1 MQPPAI
7 EAGLKITGLWDIIGG
22 KGFRGPT
29 VAGIG
34 GYEDDRDV
42 SEDMLSVNDAF
53 LTHRQGDETASPQ
66 QWQQTVTLINK
77 ATSALSISQLII
89 PLEDLLDLLLDATLA
104 ATQREIR
111 LSEIKQSFIQRWG
124 QVAAHTISGETK
136 KNSQKILMDRTY
148 DLGEGTVSFGREL
161 AESFWAALAA
171 LDNDRPTAEASNLFP
186 MHESVR
192 PFLRVMATR
201 WEETYLPV
209 VAFSPL
215 SDEEWTVL
223 LADLNRMIDL
233 ALQIEGVLILWL
245 IGSFVTDASG
255 RRTLR
260 PRLSYSPPPQ
270 GTRAK
275 QLRFILGTNYYERAL
290 QASGRPTRRHLRA
303 TEEMIAHWPKHRVT
317 IQLAADT
324 DDYELFDRADLA
336 DLELEISQRIV
347 LAEASPQ
354 RDRTAV
360 IQPGAQE
367 GPRPTVGPEAM
378 RLEADPRRD
387 AEELRRKGAL
397 AKAYDVALAKKYL
410 LASTVLDNS
419 SVDVW
424 LELADMSDK
433 EEEKAWFRKEAQR
446 LLGR

>member
-1 MQPPAI
+1 M
-7 EAGLKITGLWDIIGG
+7 
-22 KGFRGPT
+22 
-29 VAGIG
+29 
-34 GYEDDRDV
+34 
-42 SEDMLSVNDAF
+42 SMNDAF
-53 LTHRQGDETASPQ
+53 PIDRQGNWPGSAQ
-66 QWQQTVTLINK
+66 QWQQAMTFINK
-77 ATSALSISQLII
+77 ATSALSISQMII
-89 PLEDLLDLLLDATLA
+89 PLEDLLDLLLDAALS
-104 ATQREIR
+104 ATQREPR
-111 LSEIKQSFIQRWG
+111 LSEIRRSFTQRWN

-161 AESFWAALAA
+161 AEIFWAALAD
-171 LDNDRPTAEASNLFP
+171 LDNDRPTTEATDLFLA
-186 MHESVR
+186 HESVR

-201 WEETYLPV
+201 WGETYLPV
-209 VAFSPL
+209 IAFSPL
-215 SDEEWTVL
+215 ADEEWAVL

-260 PRLSYSPPPQ
+260 PRLSYGPPPQ

-275 QLRFILGTNYYERAL
+275 QLKLILGTNYHKVKALRA
-290 QASGRPTRRHLRA
+290 SSRPDRRRLRA
-303 TEEMIAHWPKHRVT
+303 TEEMTANWSRHRVT

-324 DDYELFDRADLA
+324 GDYELFNRAGLA
-336 DLELEISQRIV
+336 NLEAEISQRIV
-347 LAEASPQ
+347 MAEAAPQ

-360 IQPGAQE
+360 VQPGARE
-367 GPRPTVGPEAM
+367 KPRPTVEAAVAEAPRPEAM
-378 RLEADPRRD
+378 LAERGEFGAEADPKRD
-387 AEELRRKGAL
+387 AEELRRRGAL
-397 AKAYDVALAKKYL
+397 TKAYDVALAKKYL

-424 LELADMSDK
+424 LELADMSDN

>member
-1 MQPPAI
+1 MVVNVSD
-7 EAGLKITGLWDIIGG
+7 GS
-22 KGFRGPT
+22 T
-29 VAGIG
+29 VARISGRG
-34 GYEDDRDV
+34 DYSDV
-42 SEDMLSVNDAF
+42 SDDMMSVNDAF
-53 LTHRQGDETASPQ
+53 PTDRRGNGAASTQ
-66 QWQQTVTLINK
+66 QWQQTVTFINK

-89 PLEDLLDLLLDATLA
+89 PLEDLLDLLLDAALS

-111 LSEIKQSFIQRWG
+111 LSEIKRSFTQRWE

-148 DLGEGTVSFGREL
+148 DLGEGMVSFGREL

-171 LDNDRPTAEASNLFP
+171 LDNDRPTAEATDLFP
-186 MHESVR
+186 AHESVR
-192 PFLRVMATR
+192 PFWRVMATR

-215 SDEEWTVL
+215 ADEEWTVL

-233 ALQIEGVLILWL
+233 ALQIEGILILWL

-275 QLRFILGTNYYERAL
+275 QLRFILGTNYYEKAL
-290 QASGRPTRRHLRA
+290 QASGRPARRRLRA

-317 IQLAADT
+317 IQLAADA
-324 DDYELFDRADLA
+324 DDYELFNRADLA

-347 LAEASPQ
+347 LAEAAPQ

-360 IQPGAQE
+360 IQPGAKE
-367 GPRPTVGPEAM
+367 RPRPTVGPVVIEAPKPEAM
-378 RLEADPRRD
+378 PVERSKIRPEADPKRD

-397 AKAYDVALAKKYL
+397 AKAYDAALAKKYL

-424 LELADMSDK
+424 LELADMSER

>member
-1 MQPPAI
+1 MGDDMMSLN
-7 EAGLKITGLWDIIGG
+7 EAFSTD
-22 KGFRGPT
+22 
-29 VAGIG
+29 
-34 GYEDDRDV
+34 
-42 SEDMLSVNDAF
+42 
-53 LTHRQGDETASPQ
+53 RQGNGAASTQ
-66 QWQQTVTLINK
+66 QWQQTVTFINK
-77 ATSALSISQLII
+77 ATSALSISQLLI
-89 PLEDLLDLLLDATLA
+89 PLEDLLDLLLDATLS
-104 ATQREIR
+104 ATQREVR
-111 LSEIKQSFIQRWG
+111 LFEIKRSFTQRWK
-124 QVAAHTISGETK
+124 QVAAHTLSGETR

-148 DLGEGTVSFGREL
+148 DLGEGTASFGREL
-161 AESFWAALAA
+161 AESFWAALADLDNERPTTEA
-171 LDNDRPTAEASNLFP
+171 LDLFP
-186 MHESVR
+186 IHESVR

-201 WEETYLPV
+201 WGETHLPV
-209 VAFSPL
+209 VSFSPL
-215 SDEEWTVL
+215 ADEEWAVL

-275 QLRFILGTNYYERAL
+275 QLRFILGTNYYERVL
-290 QASGRPTRRHLRA
+290 QASGRSARRHLRA
-303 TEEMIAHWPKHRVT
+303 TEEMTAHWLKHRVT
-317 IQLAADT
+317 IQLAADA
-324 DDYELFDRADLA
+324 DEYELFNRADLA

-347 LAEASPQ
+347 LAEGAPQ

-360 IQPGAQE
+360 IQPGAE
-367 GPRPTVGPEAM
+367 ERPRPTVGPAVIEAGPEAM
-378 RLEADPRRD
+378 PAERRMIRLEADPRRD

-397 AKAYDVALAKKYL
+397 AKAYDMALAKKYL

-424 LELADMSDK
+424 LELADMSDR

-446 LLGR
+446 LLGLGSISQR